1 MSGFSKEWLSLR
13 EVADHRARDPGL
25 REVVVAH
32 LAGREH
38 VRIVDLASGSGSNL
52 RGLSPFI
59 AARQSWRLVD
69 NDPFLLAVVQETL
82 AQFRQHEA
90 EIDVALQLLDLAA
103 APHAALEGEI
113 DLVTASAFFDLVSE
127 DWIERF
133 CTELARRRLPLYAV
147 LTYSGEEI
155 WKPEHPTDA
164 AAHAAFHAH
173 QARDKGFGPAAGP
186 RAAALLEEQLKS
198 FGYRVSTAYSPWRLE
213 DNDADLIA
221 ALADGAARAIEETGC
236 VAAEIV
242 EDWRRARR
250 QAISCEIGHID
261 LFARMPA

>member
-13 EVADHRARDPGL
+13 ESADHRARDPVL
-25 REVVVAH
+25 RDAVVAH
-32 LAGREH
+32 LAGLEH

-52 RGLSPFI
+52 RGLAPFI
-59 AARQSWRLVD
+59 AGRQSWRLID
-69 NDPFLLAVVQETL
+69 DDPFLLAVVQETL
-82 AQFRQHEA
+82 AQFRQREA

-103 APHAALEGEI
+103 APDAALEGEI

-127 DWIERF
+127 DWI

-155 WKPEHPTDA
+155 WKPAHPTDA
-164 AAHAAFHAH
+164 AAHIAFHAH

-186 RAAALLEEQLKS
+186 RAAALLEAQLKS
-198 FGYRVSTAYSPWRLE
+198 LGYSVSTAYSPWRLG

-236 VAAEIV
+236 VVAEIV
-242 EDWRRARR
+242 EDWRCARR
-250 QAISCEIGHID
+250 RAVSCEIGHID